1 MEAPQCSECGTEL
14 LDLGEGPV
22 DCITCAE
29 DGDPKS
35 RIAERIGSNI
45 KELREKAGID
55 KDSLGARAGLTESA
69 IHLYEEGRREPGLV
83 PSVQLAAALGVA
95 VDELATGVYWFP
107 GAISPPRKRT
117 VVDRVEGFY
126 LTLAPTVSAFDSA
139 PPEPSVAHA
148 REAATILGENVRMA
162 RERRHM
168 KQRELAEA
176 SGLSKAGLIN
186 IELGRTET
194 TMPRIFDLA
203 RGLQIPPEVLLNRIS
218 WRPAAPPCRTDG
230 RAQSHT
236 RESLDARVRALWAQ
250 RRPTAEIAA
259 TLGISSGSVSAIV
272 QRLRER
278 GEHLTYRTPPTT
290 ALQCGARRRRSPR
303 SPSVVEDEVE
313 VPPSTTPDPEPSK
326 AEIGV
331 RVAANITFHRER
343 AGLSIR
349 QLAQRIEEQPAY
361 IHHTEQSASP
371 RLGLI
376 VRLAASLNVRCE
388 AIAAG
393 LSWEPRLG
401 RLCLGTPTSQLGMD
415 ALLERLGR
423 NVQQARRRLDLS
435 QTAVCVSAGMS
446 RSELSA
452 LEGGTRAIRFF
463 GVVRLAA
470 VLGIRFEDLFAGI
483 PSWFVLPLPAPEVA
497 PGERGPTKAERDTEL
512 VELWRQGRPEREIAA
527 SLGLGDN
534 SVGGL
539 ISELRD
545 AGVQVPYRRPP
556 RRQVEAAAR
565 IRRRAAPGPPSLC
578 DAGRAL
584 LRAEQGSGQ
593 DGDEGDRHRDE
604 EHGVEAGDDAGSA
617 LLRQVDEQG
626 G

>member
-1 MEAPQCSECGTEL
+1 MEAAHCPECGAEL
-14 LDLGEGPV
+14 LDLGDGPV

-29 DGDPKS
+29 DEDPKS

-45 KELREKAGID
+45 KGLREKAGID
-55 KDSLGARAGLTESA
+55 KDSLGVRAGLTESA

-107 GAISPPRKRT
+107 GAISPPKKRT

-139 PPEPSVAHA
+139 PPESSVADA

-218 WRPAAPPCRTDG
+218 WRPATPPCRTDG

-236 RESLDARVRALWAQ
+236 RESLDVRVRALWAQ
-250 RRPTAEIAA
+250 RRPTAEIAT

-278 GEHLTYRTPPTT
+278 GEHLTYRAPPTT
-290 ALQCGARRRRSPR
+290 ALQCGARRRRPPR
-303 SPSVVEDEVE
+303 SPSVVEAEVE
-313 VPPSTTPDPEPSK
+313 VPPSTTPDHPEPSK

-331 RVAANITFHRER
+331 RVAANVTFHRER
-343 AGLSIR
+343 AGLTIR

-371 RLGLI
+371 RLGLM

-388 AIAAG
+388 AIVAG
-393 LSWEPRLG
+393 LSWEPHLG
-401 RLCLGTPTSQLGMD
+401 KLCLRTPTSQLGMD

-423 NVQQARRRLDLS
+423 NVQRARRRLDLS

-497 PGERGPTKAERDTEL
+497 PGECGPTKAERDAEL

-539 ISELRD
+539 IAELRD

-565 IRRRAAPGPPSLC
+565 IRRRAAT
-578 DAGRAL
+578 GRAD
-584 LRAEQGSGQ
+584 S
-593 DGDEGDRHRDE
+593 HP
-604 EHGVEAGDDAGSA
+604 
-617 LLRQVDEQG
+617 
-626 G
+626 